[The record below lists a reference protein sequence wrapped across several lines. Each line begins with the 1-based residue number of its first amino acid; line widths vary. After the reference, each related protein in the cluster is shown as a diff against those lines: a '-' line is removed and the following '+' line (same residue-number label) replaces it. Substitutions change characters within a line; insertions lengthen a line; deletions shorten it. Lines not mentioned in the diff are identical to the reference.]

1 MVLDCTYKKGFKSEF
16 HADVRFIMRENNVC
30 MQKAREAEGLKA
42 RRGGF
47 EPPAFG
53 SLSVSTAYCSTNLAT
68 TERIHAE

>member
-1 MVLDCTYKKGFKSEF
+1 
-16 HADVRFIMRENNVC
+16 MRENNVC

-68 TERIHAE
+68 IERIHAE